1 MKAIISITVV
11 FIVLSCLL
19 IAPAQD
25 SVVSVRAIA
34 PVEPLKAGT
43 PASIAVELNISS
55 PYHINSDHP
64 LEDYLIPTTL
74 ELEPQPEMVFGK
86 AVFPAAQVKK
96 LPVSDSPMA
105 VFEGIVRI
113 AIEVTPVSNLTPRDI
128 VIRGRIRYQ
137 ACNDNTCLPPVRQ
150 PFSLKVSVENPAQLP
165 AISKVNP
172 ESARIAETPQATI
185 PPAAQS
191 LSPASGTIAG
201 TGADLGPVDLGNRN
215 LALTFFLV
223 FLGGLALNLTP
234 CVYPM
239 IPITITYFGGQAQGK
254 RGGLVTHSLL
264 YVIGM
269 AVTYSVLGVVAAM
282 TGSLFGSALQYP
294 AVLIG
299 IASIM
304 VLLALS
310 MFDVYEFRMPAS
322 FNRFAAGSQKGFGG
336 TFLMGL
342 TVGIIAAPCVGPFV
356 LGLLTYVGNRGSV
369 VLGFALFFVLALGLG
384 VPFLVLGIFSGSI
397 RRLPRSGA
405 WMVWVRKIFGFV
417 LLVMAVYFLKT
428 ILPSLLVYYLTLS
441 LVMLLA
447 GIYLAWI
454 DPVQSTGKVFPC
466 VRNAVGVV
474 FFAVALYTAVNGLQA
489 GIGEARDFSSDTNP
503 NVAVQWLPY
512 SEVQLDRAS
521 RESKPI
527 LIDFYADWCAPCKEL
542 DMHTFSAPEII
553 DLSKEF
559 IMLKVDLTSS
569 SDPHAESLRKK
580 YRTRG
585 VPTLVFLKPDGRE
598 LSDLR
603 VTGFEPKERMLER
616 MDRVLRLSKDI
627 RENPG

>member
-1 MKAIISITVV
+1 
-11 FIVLSCLL
+11 
-19 IAPAQD
+19 
-25 SVVSVRAIA
+25 
-34 PVEPLKAGT
+34 
-43 PASIAVELNISS
+43 
-55 PYHINSDHP
+55 
-64 LEDYLIPTTL
+64 
-74 ELEPQPEMVFGK
+74 
-86 AVFPAAQVKK
+86 
-96 LPVSDSPMA
+96 
-105 VFEGIVRI
+105 
-113 AIEVTPVSNLTPRDI
+113 
-128 VIRGRIRYQ
+128 
-137 ACNDNTCLPPVRQ
+137 
-150 PFSLKVSVENPAQLP
+150 
-165 AISKVNP
+165 
-172 ESARIAETPQATI
+172 
-185 PPAAQS
+185 
-191 LSPASGTIAG
+191 
-201 TGADLGPVDLGNRN
+201 
-215 LALTFFLV
+215 
-223 FLGGLALNLTP
+223 
-234 CVYPM
+234 
-239 IPITITYFGGQAQGK
+239 
-254 RGGLVTHSLL
+254 
-264 YVIGM
+264 
-269 AVTYSVLGVVAAM
+269 
-282 TGSLFGSALQYP
+282 
-294 AVLIG
+294 
-299 IASIM
+299 
-304 VLLALS
+304 
-310 MFDVYEFRMPAS
+310 
-322 FNRFAAGSQKGFGG
+322 
-336 TFLMGL
+336 
-342 TVGIIAAPCVGPFV
+342 
-356 LGLLTYVGNRGSV
+356 
-369 VLGFALFFVLALGLG
+369 
-384 VPFLVLGIFSGSI
+384 
-397 RRLPRSGA
+397 
-405 WMVWVRKIFGFV
+405 
-417 LLVMAVYFLKT
+417 MAVYFLKT